1 MRSLTHAGTLGE
13 FVRNLHEGVY
23 ITSASGDILDAN
35 PAFLQMFGAASL
47 ADIQIRTAASL
58 LVNPERRAEEVRL
71 LQQDGAV
78 REFELDIVLLDGTV
92 RTVLDTAYQVV
103 DPSNGEVLYH
113 GILIDITD
121 RKDLE
126 RRLQEMVIRDPL
138 TGCFNRRFLQGKA
151 QVLEARDDTWG
162 CLVVDID
169 HFKAY
174 NDTYGHDMGDRLLVQ
189 TGRFLLNSVRVEDFV
204 IRMGGDEFAV
214 LLPGLDPA
222 AAREVANRMRSNAS
236 VSAPVSFTLGFASRE
251 GRERVED
258 TLRRAD
264 HDLIRVRVA
273 EREPRLRSSH
283 PSDAGAGSG

>member
-1 MRSLTHAGTLGE
+1 MRSLKDAATLAE
-13 FVRNLHEGVY
+13 FVRNLREGVY
-23 ITSASGDILDAN
+23 ITTASGDILDAN

-103 DPSNGEVLYH
+103 DAATGDVLYH

-121 RKDLE
+121 HKDLE
-126 RRLQEMVIRDPL
+126 RQLQELVIRDPL

-151 QVLEARDDTWG
+151 LELEAPGGSWG

-174 NDTYGHDMGDRLLVQ
+174 NDSYGHDMGDRLLVQ
-189 TGRFLLNSVRVEDFV
+189 TGRFLLNSVRVEDCV
-204 IRMGGDEFAV
+204 VRTGGDEFAV
-214 LLPGLDPA
+214 LLPGLDA
-222 AAREVANRMRSNAS
+222 VATRDVAQRLRSEAS
-236 VSAPVSFTLGFASRE
+236 ESAPVSFTLGFAARD
-251 GRERVED
+251 GCERVEE

-273 EREPRLRSSH
+273 DRQPRPRST
-283 PSDAGAGSG
+283 SDAGSPV